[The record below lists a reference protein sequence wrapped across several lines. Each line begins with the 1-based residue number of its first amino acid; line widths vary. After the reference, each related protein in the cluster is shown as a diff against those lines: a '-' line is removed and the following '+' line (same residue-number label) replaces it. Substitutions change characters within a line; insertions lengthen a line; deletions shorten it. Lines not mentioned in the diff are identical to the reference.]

1 LKDLPMT
8 DERHNTLDAVRG
20 FAVMGILLMN
30 IVSMGMPTYA
40 YIDPLI
46 YGNEGP
52 ADLAAWFANYVLA
65 DGKMR
70 ALFTM
75 LFGASMVLIAERAS
89 AGDGRE
95 PAATHYRRMFWLF
108 VFGMVHAWLIWHG
121 DILVLY
127 AIAGS
132 LCFLLW
138 RANAR
143 SLWAF
148 VLLFLAIQFALNL
161 SHWSMLDTARTAA
174 SVAAPSVDAVAN
186 WQEMLA
192 AQVPTA
198 SAIAAELAGFR
209 GGVASVFETRAPLTM
224 IFQTFLLSLMMA
236 ETLAFIGL
244 GIVMYRNGF
253 LLGRWSRAAYWRTI
267 ALGYM
272 VAVPLTALVAQNLLM
287 ARFDIVALPIADT
300 LSLLLRPF
308 IALAHAAAI
317 ILFVQ
322 STGARWLSVRL
333 AAAGRMALSN
343 YIGTSIVATTIFYGY
358 GLGYFG
364 HLSRWQL
371 YAVVALIWVLILA
384 WSKPWLDQFL
394 YGPIEWL
401 WRSLARGQRQPMRK

>member
-1 LKDLPMT
+1 MT
-8 DERHNTLDAVRG
+8 NERHDTLDAVRG

-46 YGNEGP
+46 YGNEGA

-89 AGDGRE
+89 TGDGRG

-108 VFGMVHAWLIWHG
+108 IFGMLHAWLVWHG

-132 LCFLLW
+132 LTFLLW
-138 RANAR
+138 RAR
-143 SLWAF
+143 TKTLWAF
-148 VLLFLAIQFALNL
+148 ILLLLATQVVLNL
-161 SHWSMLDTARTAA
+161 SHWSMLDTARAAA
-174 SVAAPSVDAVAN
+174 SVAAPSADAVAT
-186 WQEMLA
+186 WQEMVA
-192 AQVPTA
+192 AQVPTG

-209 GGVASVFETRAPLTM
+209 GSFSSVFETRAPLTL

-287 ARFDIVALPIADT
+287 ARFDIVAIPIADT

-308 IALAHAAAI
+308 IALAHAAAV

>member
-1 LKDLPMT
+1 MN
-8 DERHNTLDAVRG
+8 ERHDTLDAVRG

-52 ADLAAWFANYVLA
+52 ADLTVWFANYVLA

-75 LFGASMVLIAERAS
+75 LFGASIVLIAERAS
-89 AGDGRE
+89 AGHGRT
-95 PAATHYRRMFWLF
+95 PLATHYGRMFWLF
-108 VFGMVHAWLIWHG
+108 IFGMLHAWLVWHG

-132 LCFLLW
+132 LTFLLW
-138 RANAR
+138 RAGTKA
-143 SLWAF
+143 LWAF
-148 VLLFLAIQFALNL
+148 VLLLLAMQVALNL
-161 SHWSMLDTARTAA
+161 THWSMLDTARAAA
-174 SVAAPSVDAVAN
+174 SVTAPSADAVAT
-186 WQEMLA
+186 WQEMVA
-192 AQVPTA
+192 AQVPTTP
-198 SAIAAELAGFR
+198 AIAAEVAGFR
-209 GGVASVFETRAPLTM
+209 GGFFSVFETRAPLT
-224 IFQTFLLSLMMA
+224 IVFQTFLLSIMMA

-244 GIVMYRNGF
+244 GVVMFRNGF
-253 LLGRWSRAAYWRTI
+253 LLGQWSHSAYWRVI
-267 ALGYM
+267 IVGYL
-272 VAVPLTALVAQNLLM
+272 VAAPLNALVGHSLLS

-308 IALAHAAAI
+308 IALAHAATI

-322 STGARWLSVRL
+322 SNTARWLSARL
-333 AAAGRMALSN
+333 VAAGRMALSN

-364 HLSRWQL
+364 QLSRWQL
-371 YAVVALIWVLILA
+371 YAVVAMIWALILA
-384 WSKPWLDQFL
+384 WSKPWLVQYR

-401 WRSLARGQRQPMRK
+401 WRSLARGKRQPMRK

>member
-1 LKDLPMT
+1 
-8 DERHNTLDAVRG
+8 
-20 FAVMGILLMN
+20 
-30 IVSMGMPTYA
+30 
-40 YIDPLI
+40 
-46 YGNEGP
+46 
-52 ADLAAWFANYVLA
+52 
-65 DGKMR
+65 
-70 ALFTM
+70 
-75 LFGASMVLIAERAS
+75 
-89 AGDGRE
+89 
-95 PAATHYRRMFWLF
+95 
-108 VFGMVHAWLIWHG
+108 
-121 DILVLY
+121 
-127 AIAGS
+127 
-132 LCFLLW
+132 
-138 RANAR
+138 
-143 SLWAF
+143 
-148 VLLFLAIQFALNL
+148 
-161 SHWSMLDTARTAA
+161 
-174 SVAAPSVDAVAN
+174 
-186 WQEMLA
+186 
-192 AQVPTA
+192 
-198 SAIAAELAGFR
+198 
-209 GGVASVFETRAPLTM
+209 
-224 IFQTFLLSLMMA
+224 
-236 ETLAFIGL
+236 
-244 GIVMYRNGF
+244 MYRNGF